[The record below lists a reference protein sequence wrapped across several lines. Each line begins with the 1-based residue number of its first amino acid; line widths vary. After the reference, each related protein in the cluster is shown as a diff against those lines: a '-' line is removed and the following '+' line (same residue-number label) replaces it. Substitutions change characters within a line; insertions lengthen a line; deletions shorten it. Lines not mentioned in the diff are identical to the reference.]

1 MKSAYDKKEL
11 QKVFNENPD
20 ILPLQEV
27 KSSLQNLD
35 AQILYKKR
43 YNNFFYPSSKQK
55 GQSGVAIYTKYNPTS
70 LIHGF
75 NSSFDNEGRIQKIEF
90 DKFNL
95 YNVYFPLGATKES
108 LKSKFEFYDLFM
120 CYVNKSNKPQII
132 CGDFN
137 RIVSE
142 IDGYNLD
149 LLKKNNEFSSRKR
162 KMGQ

>member
-1 MKSAYDKKEL
+1 MCGIKSAYDKKEL

-55 GQSGVAIYTKYNPTS
+55 RQSGVAIYTKYNPTI

-75 NSSFDNEGRIQKIEF
+75 NISFYNEG
-90 DKFNL
+90 
-95 YNVYFPLGATKES
+95 
-108 LKSKFEFYDLFM
+108 
-120 CYVNKSNKPQII
+120 
-132 CGDFN
+132 
-137 RIVSE
+137 
-142 IDGYNLD
+142 
-149 LLKKNNEFSSRKR
+149 
-162 KMGQ
+162 